1 MTRKELKEQAK
12 QNLRG
17 NWKWA
22 VLTVLPIWI
31 ITMIGRY
38 LIRKQNG
45 NYSVTLFGS
54 IILIVATFTTIS
66 LAISFL
72 HFNDSLGKAHDKPIK
87 SAFKVYDTKY
97 LPDEFATFI
106 LFTFCQFLWTLLL
119 IIPGIIKGYA
129 YAMVPYIT
137 TDLIDSNQTVN
148 PTKVVEASD
157 KLMKGH
163 KMDLFILRLS
173 FIGWDILAACTLGIG
188 LLWLAPYRN
197 STYAI
202 FYRKLAGNKF
212 RQ

>member
-1 MTRKELKEQAK
+1 MARKELKEQAK

-22 VLTVLPIWI
+22 ALTVLPLWI
-31 ITMIGRY
+31 ITIIGGWLRY
-38 LIRKQNG
+38 KNDYEIKVIG
-45 NYSVTLFGS
+45 I
-54 IILIVATFTTIS
+54 IILCIASFTAIS
-66 LAISFL
+66 LGISFL
-72 HFNDSLGKAHDKPIK
+72 HFNDSLGKTHEKPMK

-106 LFTFCQFLWTLLL
+106 LATFCRFLWTLLL
-119 IIPGIIKGYA
+119 IIPGIIKKYA

-137 TDLIDSNQTVN
+137 ADLIDSDQTVN

-163 KMDLFILRLS
+163 KMDLFILQLS
-173 FIGWDILAACTLGIG
+173 FFGWWILSIFTLDIGF
-188 LLWLAPYRN
+188 LWLIPYMR

>member
-12 QNLRG
+12 QNLHG

-22 VLTVLPIWI
+22 ALTVLPLWI
-31 ITMIGRY
+31 ITIIGEWLRY
-38 LIRKQNG
+38 KDDCGIKALG
-45 NYSVTLFGS
+45 M
-54 IILIVATFTTIS
+54 IILCIASFTTIS

-72 HFNDSLGKAHDKPIK
+72 HFNDSLGKTHDKPIK
-87 SAFKVYDTKY
+87 SAFKVYNTKY

-137 TDLIDSNQTVN
+137 ADLIDSDQTVN

>member
-1 MTRKELKEQAK
+1 MNRKELKEQAK

-22 VLTVLPIWI
+22 ALTVLPLWI
-31 ITMIGRY
+31 ITIIGEWLRYKDDCGIKSLGMIF
-38 LIRKQNG
+38 LCIASFK
-45 NYSVTLFGS
+45 
-54 IILIVATFTTIS
+54 TIS

-72 HFNDSLGKAHDKPIK
+72 HFNDSLGKTHDKPIK
-87 SAFKVYDTKY
+87 SAFKVYNTKY

-137 TDLIDSNQTVN
+137 ADLIDSDQTVN